1 MAETYTEK
9 INSEEFFLPE
19 YGHRYLPADCADDFS
34 DEGSTGAG
42 VAKYFQRI
50 GLHALLSRK
59 DEVKIAKRIETAE
72 HQILRMLLQ
81 TSIAV
86 EHIVD
91 LGTKIKAGELKAK
104 RVSRALRTGD
114 TCNDG
119 AAQIVKFLETIT
131 RIEAMNAKNNVHR
144 EKLLS
149 ASIPARSSIFTGALS
164 GKRTEFMNFCIS
176 GISSPKSL
184 TSWKQQFA
192 RMKIYWETMPG

>member
-119 AAQIVKFLETIT
+119 AAQIVKFLDDHTYRGHEC
-131 RIEAMNAKNNVHR
+131 K
-144 EKLLS
+144 KQC
-149 ASIPARSSIFTGALS
+149 SSRKTA
-164 GKRTEFMNFCIS
+164 FCIDPRREAAYLRVRCPGS
-176 GISSPKSL
+176 GQNL
-184 TSWKQQFA
+184 
-192 RMKIYWETMPG
+192 